1 MVLIKANVQ
10 KKITIQKIITTVQ
23 YLIFFSRELFIYLWV
38 IKIVKQ
44 TYYESSNYRLWKD
57 GTRD

>member
-1 MVLIKANVQ
+1 MYK

-44 TYYESSNYRLWKD
+44 A
-57 GTRD
+57 